1 MLDVTE
7 LSVTYGDGTK
17 GLIRASFR
25 LEAGEKCA
33 LIGENGAGKTTLLMA
48 LVGVLPSAGDV
59 TAAGITLS
67 TGNLGA
73 VRQKVGMLM
82 QNPDDQLFLPTI
94 LQDVAFGPKN
104 LGYSQQEA
112 EERAR
117 EMLERLEIGHLA
129 GRSALRLSGG
139 EKRMAALAAVLVMEP
154 EVLLLDEP
162 TAFLDPKARR
172 RLMRVLTGLP
182 QTMLIATHDLGF
194 ALEVC
199 PGTLLIRGGE
209 ILWKGESRTLL
220 FDDGQMERAGVE
232 SLPVYSGLSKKNEW
246 EEAHGTARLF

>member
-1 MLDVTE
+1 MLDVRD
-7 LSVTYGDGTK
+7 LSVTYGDGTR
-17 GLIRASFR
+17 GLDRASFC
-25 LEAGEKCA
+25 LESGERCA

-48 LVGVLPSAGDV
+48 LVGVLPGVGSI
-59 TAAGITLS
+59 TAAGISLS
-67 TGNLGA
+67 PGTLGA

-82 QNPDDQLFLPTI
+82 QNPDDQLFLPTV

-112 EERAR
+112 EEQAR
-117 EMLERLEIGHLA
+117 YMLERLEISHLA

-162 TAFLDPKARR
+162 TAFLDPRARR
-172 RLMRVLTGLP
+172 RLMEVLKGLP

-199 PGTLLIRGGE
+199 PETMLIRSGE
-209 ILWKGESRTLL
+209 ILQKGKSRALL

-232 SLPVYSGLSKKNEW
+232 SLPAYSGYGSWNSQEGL
-246 EEAHGTARLF
+246 HGTA